1 MENRTTHPIEALI
14 PVELIERKIYLI
26 RGHKVMLDRDLADLY
41 QVETS
46 YLNRQVKRNIDRFP
60 ADFMFQLNVEETEAL
75 RCQFGISNAAGR
87 GGRRYFPYAFTQE
100 GVAMLSGVLRS
111 ERAVLVNVAIM
122 RAFVRLREI
131 LISNK
136 DLASRLGSLEKKYD
150 VRFRVVFDAI
160 RKLMEPAVHPNRRD
174 IGFRATDKKNQTK

>member
-1 MENRTTHPIEALI
+1 MATKATRPTESLV
-14 PVELIERKIYLI
+14 PVELIERRIYLI
-26 RGHKVMLDRDLADLY
+26 RGYKVMLDRDLADLY

-60 ADFMFQLNVEETEAL
+60 VDFMFQLNEDESEAL

-87 GGRRYFPYAFTQE
+87 GGRRYLPYAFTQE
-100 GVAMLSGVLRS
+100 GVAMLSSVLRS
-111 ERAVLVNVAIM
+111 GRAVLVNVAIM

-136 DLASRLGSLEKKYD
+136 DLANRLDSLEKKYD
-150 VRFRVVFDAI
+150 SSFRVVFDAI
-160 RKLMEPAVHPNRRD
+160 RKLMGPPTDRDRRV
-174 IGFRATDKKNQTK
+174 IGFRTDDKKTKH

>member
-1 MENRTTHPIEALI
+1 MATKTNRPTEAPI
-14 PVELIERKIYLI
+14 PVELIERRIYLI
-26 RGHKVMLDRDLADLY
+26 RGYKVMLDRDLANLY

-60 ADFMFQLNVEETEAL
+60 VDFMFQLNDEESEAL

-87 GGRRYFPYAFTQE
+87 GGRRYLPYAFTQE
-100 GVAMLSGVLRS
+100 GVAMLSSVLRS
-111 ERAVLVNVAIM
+111 GRAVLVNVAIM

-136 DLASRLGSLEKKYD
+136 DLANRLDSLEKKYD
-150 VRFRVVFDAI
+150 SSFRVVFDAI
-160 RKLMEPAVHPNRRD
+160 RKLMGPPTDRDRRA
-174 IGFRATDKKNQTK
+174 IGFRKDNKRQ

>member
-1 MENRTTHPIEALI
+1 MESVI
-14 PVELIERKIYLI
+14 PVELIERRIYLI
-26 RGHKVMLDRDLADLY
+26 RGFKVMLDRHLAELY

-46 YLNRQVKRNIDRFP
+46 YLNRQVKRNTDRFP
-60 ADFMFQLNVEETEAL
+60 ADFMFQLNAKESESL

-87 GGRRYFPYAFTQE
+87 GGRRYLPYAFTQE

-136 DLASRLGSLEKKYD
+136 DLASRLDSLEKKYD
-150 VRFRVVFDAI
+150 SRFRVVFDAI
-160 RKLMEPAVHPNRRD
+160 RKLMEPSSNPNRRN
-174 IGFRATDKKNQTK
+174 IGFRSQDKKTK

>member
-1 MENRTTHPIEALI
+1 
-14 PVELIERKIYLI
+14 
-26 RGHKVMLDRDLADLY
+26 MLDRHLADLY

-60 ADFMFQLNVEETEAL
+60 GDFMFQLNGEEAEAL

-87 GGRRYFPYAFTQE
+87 GGRRYLPYAFTQE

-111 ERAVLVNVAIM
+111 ERAVLVNIAIM

-136 DLASRLGSLEKKYD
+136 DLANRLDSLEKKYD
-150 VRFRVVFDAI
+150 SRFRVVFDAI
-160 RKLMEPAVHPNRRD
+160 RKLTDPLSNPHRGH
-174 IGFRATDKKNQTK
+174 IGFRPDEKKTKVK

>member
-1 MENRTTHPIEALI
+1 MESVI
-14 PVELIERKIYLI
+14 PVELIERRIYLI
-26 RGHKVMLDRDLADLY
+26 RGFKVMLDRHLAELY

-60 ADFMFQLNVEETEAL
+60 ADFMFQLNAKESESL

-87 GGRRYFPYAFTQE
+87 GGRRYLPYAFTQE

-136 DLASRLGSLEKKYD
+136 DLASRLDSLEKKYD
-150 VRFRVVFDAI
+150 SRFRVVFDAI
-160 RKLMEPAVHPNRRD
+160 RKLMEPSSNPNRRN
-174 IGFRATDKKNQTK
+174 IGFRSQDKKTK

>member
-1 MENRTTHPIEALI
+1 MAAKIARSTEALI
-14 PVELIERKIYLI
+14 PVELIEGRIYLI

-46 YLNRQVKRNIDRFP
+46 SLNRQVKRNIDRFP
-60 ADFMFQLNVEETEAL
+60 VDFMFQLNAEEAYAL

-87 GGRRYFPYAFTQE
+87 GGRRYLPYAFTQE
-100 GVAMLSGVLRS
+100 GVAMLSSVLRS
-111 ERAVLVNVAIM
+111 GRAVLVNVAIM

-136 DLASRLGSLEKKYD
+136 DLAHRLAALEKKYD
-150 VRFRVVFDAI
+150 SNFRVVFDAI
-160 RKLMEPAVHPNRRD
+160 RKLMEPPSDHDRRA
-174 IGFRATDKKNQTK
+174 IGFRTDDKTKI

>member
-1 MENRTTHPIEALI
+1 MTTKATRLTEALI

-26 RGHKVMLDRDLADLY
+26 RGYKVMLDRDLADLY

-60 ADFMFQLNVEETEAL
+60 VDFMFQLNDEEAEAL
-75 RCQFGISNAAGR
+75 RCQFGISKPPGR
-87 GGRRYFPYAFTQE
+87 GGRRYLPYAFTQE
-100 GVAMLSGVLRS
+100 GVAMLSSVLKS
-111 ERAVLVNVAIM
+111 ARAVLVNVAIM

-136 DLASRLGSLEKKYD
+136 DLAHRLDSLEKAYD
-150 VRFRVVFDAI
+150 SRFRIVFNAI
-160 RKLMEPAVHPNRRD
+160 RKLMESPSNPNRRH
-174 IGFRATDKKNQTK
+174 IGFRTSDKKD